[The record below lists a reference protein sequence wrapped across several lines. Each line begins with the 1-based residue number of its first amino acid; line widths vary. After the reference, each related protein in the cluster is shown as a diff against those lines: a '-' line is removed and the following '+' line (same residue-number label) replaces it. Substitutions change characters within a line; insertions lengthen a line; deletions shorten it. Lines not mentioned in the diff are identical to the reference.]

1 MPQAAGGTTVAA
13 LVPMDLEPRD
23 PRFHPGVA
31 QREPMWPRRGESATL
46 LGGAFWMVVISV
58 ALFFMPL
65 VNGLIG
71 GFVGGYMV
79 GTPKRG
85 LVAAILPAVIV
96 AIATWLLLALVQL
109 PVFGL
114 VAGFTVLM
122 LVLLA
127 DVGLF
132 IGAALGGAVAAR
144 SNGRAIP

>member
-1 MPQAAGGTTVAA
+1 
-13 LVPMDLEPRD
+13 MDIEPRD
-23 PRFHPGVA
+23 PRLRTGA
-31 QREPMWPRRGESATL
+31 AAREPMWPRRGEGSSLA
-46 LGGAFWMVVISV
+46 GGAFWMVVISL

-85 LVAAILPAVIV
+85 LIAAVLPAVVV
-96 AIATWLLLALVQL
+96 AIATWILLAFLQL

-114 VAGFTVLM
+114 VAGFTVLV

-127 DVGLF
+127 DLGLF
-132 IGAALGGAVAAR
+132 VGAALGGAVAAR
-144 SNGRAIP
+144 ANGRAVP